1 MAGFYILTT
10 HIVER
15 KMARCACVFFF
26 FFFTVSAFCT
36 QTFFLIDPFDLAAL
50 LTARLS
56 IWLCVSQ
63 QRL

>member
-1 MAGFYILTT
+1 MAGFYILTA

-15 KMARCACVFFF
+15 KIVRHVF

-36 QTFFLIDPFDLAAL
+36 QTFSLIDPFDLAAL
-50 LTARLS
+50 PTARLS